1 MIMIIKYRKR
11 LGWTQAK
18 LADAL
23 GVAQSTV
30 AMWEKGER
38 KPDIVMLKAIAN
50 ILSCTT
56 DDLLSVVNMK
66 EETNNE

>member
-1 MIMIIKYRKR
+1 MLMIIKYRKR

-23 GVAQSTV
+23 GVAQSAV

-38 KPDIVMLKAIAN
+38 KPDIIMLKAIAN
-50 ILSCTT
+50 ILSCTMT
-56 DDLLSVVNMK
+56 IYYQLLI
-66 EETNNE
+66 